1 MTESLTPQPPSW
13 ASREMRREAPEPSS
27 RRRWAGLL
35 LIGGGLALAAA
46 EIIHP
51 RGGDDVFAVS
61 IAESRQSWTAW
72 GLLIMATALL
82 QLPAVVSLRSMVSS
96 GRGSRLTAIGGAV
109 LFVSLVALFAF
120 GQAHAEAATLVG
132 PAPVSADL
140 LEAFTRTESD
150 VSLGVT
156 AVLALFGFH
165 LGWPLLFA
173 GLARAG
179 RLPKP
184 LGIVGGASVFLSIF
198 GAVLGPLGET
208 ALFVLAAACIS
219 AAGTY
224 LMGGLPWQTS
234 GPTVRAS
241 TGTN

>member
-1 MTESLTPQPPSW
+1 MTEAMTPPAAAWTSDNDESEVPGPP
-13 ASREMRREAPEPSS
+13 P
-27 RRRWAGLL
+27 RRRLAGLL
-35 LIGGGLALAAA
+35 LIGGGIALAAA

-51 RGGDDVFAVS
+51 RGGHDVFAIS
-61 IAESRQSWTAW
+61 LAESHQAWTAW
-72 GLLIMATALL
+72 GLLIMTTALL
-82 QLPAVVSLRSMVSS
+82 QLPAVVSFRSMVPT
-96 GRGSRLTAIGGAV
+96 GKGARLTAVGGAI

-132 PAPVSADL
+132 SPPVSADL
-140 LEAFTRTESD
+140 LAAFTRSEGA

-198 GAVLGPLGET
+198 GAVLGPVGET
-208 ALFVLAAACIS
+208 ALFVLVAACIA

-224 LMGGLPWQTS
+224 LMGGLPRQVS
-234 GPTVRAS
+234 RPTVRAS
-241 TGTN
+241 THAN